1 MRKEALLR
9 RGGALI
15 RSWGRGLA
23 EILYPE
29 GAVCLG
35 CGRLSDGECLCPAC
49 REELRYSD
57 VLDSWQLR
65 DIGGVPVWC
74 MRPHRDLPRKL
85 VLRLK
90 HGTEARAAKAMA
102 GMLRDRPD
110 YFLHPAP
117 GTVVTWVPGP
127 KGRIR
132 ERCIDHGKRL
142 AEAVAAELGLECRP
156 LLIRKKSTLTGSAA
170 LSAAVVCAA
179 LPKRQKIFCIRKWQ
193 MYVHRCLQMP
203 VYTNRHLREGKPC
216 CVSLHPLAIR
226 KHKES
231 ASFARK
237 RRTFIR

>member
-57 VLDSWQLR
+57 VLDSWQQR

-156 LLIRKKSTLTGSAA
+156 LLIRKKNDRAQARLNREARRENLKKTFAPAERIGCPVLLVDDVLTTGTTA
-170 LSAAVVCAA
+170 
-179 LPKRQKIFCIRKWQ
+179 R
-193 MYVHRCLQMP
+193 RCLEA
-203 VYTNRHLREGKPC
+203 LREGGAEEIEVLTVTK
-216 CVSLHPLAIR
+216 A
-226 KHKES
+226 
-231 ASFARK
+231 AG
-237 RRTFIR
+237 

>member
-90 HGTEARAAKAMA
+90 HGTEARVAKAMA

-156 LLIRKKSTLTGSAA
+156 LLIRKKNDRAQARLNREARRENLKKTFAPAERIGCPVLLVDDVLTTGTTA
-170 LSAAVVCAA
+170 
-179 LPKRQKIFCIRKWQ
+179 R
-193 MYVHRCLQMP
+193 RCLEA
-203 VYTNRHLREGKPC
+203 LREGGAEEIEVLTVTK
-216 CVSLHPLAIR
+216 A
-226 KHKES
+226 
-231 ASFARK
+231 AG
-237 RRTFIR
+237 

>member
-35 CGRLSDGECLCPAC
+35 CGRLSDGECLCQAC

-156 LLIRKKSTLTGSAA
+156 LLIRKKNDRAQARLNREARRENLKKTFAPAERIGCPVLLVDDVLTTGTTA
-170 LSAAVVCAA
+170 
-179 LPKRQKIFCIRKWQ
+179 R
-193 MYVHRCLQMP
+193 RCLEA
-203 VYTNRHLREGKPC
+203 LREGGAEEIEVLTVTK
-216 CVSLHPLAIR
+216 A
-226 KHKES
+226 
-231 ASFARK
+231 AG
-237 RRTFIR
+237 

>member
-1 MRKEALLR
+1 MLR

-156 LLIRKKSTLTGSAA
+156 LLIRKKNDRAQARLNREARRENLKKTFAPAERIGCPVLLVDDVLTTGTTA
-170 LSAAVVCAA
+170 
-179 LPKRQKIFCIRKWQ
+179 R
-193 MYVHRCLQMP
+193 RCLEA
-203 VYTNRHLREGKPC
+203 LREGGAEEIEVLTVTK
-216 CVSLHPLAIR
+216 A
-226 KHKES
+226 
-231 ASFARK
+231 AG
-237 RRTFIR
+237 

>member
-156 LLIRKKSTLTGSAA
+156 LLIRKKNDRAQARLNREARRENLKKTFAPAERIGCPVLLVDDVLTTGTTA
-170 LSAAVVCAA
+170 
-179 LPKRQKIFCIRKWQ
+179 R
-193 MYVHRCLQMP
+193 RCLEA
-203 VYTNRHLREGKPC
+203 LREGGAEEIEVLTVTK
-216 CVSLHPLAIR
+216 A
-226 KHKES
+226 
-231 ASFARK
+231 AG
-237 RRTFIR
+237 

>member
-1 MRKEALLR
+1 MRKKALLR

-23 EILYPE
+23 EILYPG

-57 VLDSWQLR
+57 VLDSWQMR

-156 LLIRKKSTLTGSAA
+156 LLIRKKNDRAQARLNREARRENLKKTFAPAERIGCPVLLVDDVLTTGTTA
-170 LSAAVVCAA
+170 
-179 LPKRQKIFCIRKWQ
+179 R
-193 MYVHRCLQMP
+193 RCLEA
-203 VYTNRHLREGKPC
+203 LREGGAEEIEVLTVTK
-216 CVSLHPLAIR
+216 A
-226 KHKES
+226 
-231 ASFARK
+231 AG
-237 RRTFIR
+237 

>member
-90 HGTEARAAKAMA
+90 HGTEARAAKEMA

-156 LLIRKKSTLTGSAA
+156 LLIRKKNDRAQARLNREDRRENLKKTFAPAERIGCPVLLVDDVLTTGTTA
-170 LSAAVVCAA
+170 
-179 LPKRQKIFCIRKWQ
+179 R
-193 MYVHRCLQMP
+193 RCLEA
-203 VYTNRHLREGKPC
+203 LREGGAEEIEVLTVTK
-216 CVSLHPLAIR
+216 A
-226 KHKES
+226 
-231 ASFARK
+231 AG
-237 RRTFIR
+237 

>member
-102 GMLRDRPD
+102 GMLRDRPED
-110 YFLHPAP
+110 FLHPAP

-156 LLIRKKSTLTGSAA
+156 LLIRKKNDRAQARLNREARRENLKKTFAPAERIGCPVLLVDDVLTTGTTA
-170 LSAAVVCAA
+170 
-179 LPKRQKIFCIRKWQ
+179 R
-193 MYVHRCLQMP
+193 RCLEA
-203 VYTNRHLREGKPC
+203 LREGGAEEIEVLTVTK
-216 CVSLHPLAIR
+216 A
-226 KHKES
+226 
-231 ASFARK
+231 AG
-237 RRTFIR
+237 

>member
-90 HGTEARAAKAMA
+90 HGTEARAAKTMA

-142 AEAVAAELGLECRP
+142 AEAVAAELGLDCRP
-156 LLIRKKSTLTGSAA
+156 LLIRKKNDRAQARLNREARRENLKKTFAPAERIGCPVLLVDDVLTTGTTA
-170 LSAAVVCAA
+170 
-179 LPKRQKIFCIRKWQ
+179 R
-193 MYVHRCLQMP
+193 RCLEA
-203 VYTNRHLREGKPC
+203 LREGGAEEIEVLTVTK
-216 CVSLHPLAIR
+216 A
-226 KHKES
+226 
-231 ASFARK
+231 AG
-237 RRTFIR
+237 

>member
-35 CGRLSDGECLCPAC
+35 CGRLSDGESLCPAC

-127 KGRIR
+127 KRRIR

-156 LLIRKKSTLTGSAA
+156 LLIRKKNDRAQARLNREARRENLKKTFAPAERIGCPVLLVDDVLTTGTTA
-170 LSAAVVCAA
+170 
-179 LPKRQKIFCIRKWQ
+179 R
-193 MYVHRCLQMP
+193 RCLEA
-203 VYTNRHLREGKPC
+203 LREGGAEEIEVLTVTK
-216 CVSLHPLAIR
+216 A
-226 KHKES
+226 
-231 ASFARK
+231 AG
-237 RRTFIR
+237 

>member
-156 LLIRKKSTLTGSAA
+156 LLIRKKNDRAQARLNREARWENLKKTFAPAERIGCPVLLVDDVLTTGTTA
-170 LSAAVVCAA
+170 
-179 LPKRQKIFCIRKWQ
+179 R
-193 MYVHRCLQMP
+193 RCLEA
-203 VYTNRHLREGKPC
+203 LREGGAEEIEVLTVTK
-216 CVSLHPLAIR
+216 A
-226 KHKES
+226 
-231 ASFARK
+231 AG
-237 RRTFIR
+237 